1 MSVVQS
7 KVTTWQIDA
16 AHTQVEFA
24 VRHLMISTVRGRFS
38 DVSGTLTVPDDDF
51 ERAQL
56 DATIG
61 IASID
66 TRESQRDGHLK
77 SADFFDAEQ
86 HPTMAFK
93 SRRIERSPRDKNTY
107 LVTGDLT
114 LRGVTREIAL
124 EAVFEGQNK
133 DPWGNTRVGFSAA
146 GTINRK
152 DFGLVWNQLL
162 ETGGVAVGDEV
173 KISIDAQFVA
183 QQ

>member
-66 TRESQRDGHLK
+66 TREPQRDGHLK

-93 SRRIERSPRDKNTY
+93 SRRIERSPRDKNKY

-133 DPWGNTRVGFSAA
+133 DPWGNARVGFSAA
-146 GTINRK
+146 GKISRK